1 MSTKRAVTTSRGSP
15 TTSRPHL
22 RRRRTTTTAA
32 AATTTAA
39 TTATAG
45 IGQQL
50 QGHAQEDGLLAGPAQ
65 IRLHRATGGLCLQ

>member
-22 RRRRTTTTAA
+22 RRRRT
-32 AATTTAA
+32 

-65 IRLHRATGGLCLQ
+65 IRLHRA